1 MPPGTA
7 AQADGTPRRPLG
19 PRDTPRSAELTAA
32 LAVAALLAHLL
43 LAQLTLVLAAVFYA
57 TGRVSRWRLQWL
69 AVPVAV
75 GLLWMLAIGPS
86 RAAAGLTAGPRQ
98 VLAYLGGI
106 GQHPGHLL
114 HLRGAFAGLTH
125 WLPEQF
131 PLALILAAG
140 EAFGL
145 SWLQLWHRPRGAR
158 PPPPPRPPPTA
169 PPPPH
174 PPL

>member
-43 LAQLTLVLAAVFYA
+43 LAQLTLALAAVFYV

-69 AVPVAV
+69 AVPVGV

-106 GQHPGHLL
+106 GRHPGHLL
-114 HLRGAFAGLTH
+114 HLQGAFAGITQ
-125 WLPEQF
+125 WLPQQF
-131 PLALILAAG
+131 PLALILAAAEVLG
-140 EAFGL
+140 VF
-145 SWLQLWHRPRGAR
+145 WLQGQRDGGRGYRPGLVVATRR
-158 PPPPPRPPPTA
+158 RWTT
-169 PPPPH
+169 
-174 PPL
+174 